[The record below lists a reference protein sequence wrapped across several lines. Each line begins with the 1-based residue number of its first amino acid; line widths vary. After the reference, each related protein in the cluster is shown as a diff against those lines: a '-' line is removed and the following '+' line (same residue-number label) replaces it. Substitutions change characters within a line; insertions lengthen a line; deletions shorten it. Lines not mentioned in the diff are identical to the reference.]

1 MKLLAVTA
9 CTTGIAH
16 TYMAAEAIEEAAKK
30 KGYEVKVETR
40 GSVGVENEF
49 TTEDIEKAD
58 GILIASDTAVPMERF
73 IGKKVLSVPVSEAIK
88 DAGKLVDRVTNAST
102 YKGDKNL
109 ADEVSEIK
117 EQRAS
122 QRKGAYKHLLNG
134 VSFMIPFVV
143 AGGIAIALSFLI
155 GYDAFQQ
162 EGTLA
167 AYLKGIGDA
176 AFGLMVPILAGYIAY
191 SIADRPGL
199 APGMVGGVIAIALN
213 AGFLGGIAAGFLAG
227 YIVLLIKKYI
237 RLPKTLQGIMP
248 VLVIPVL
255 GSLAVGLIM
264 YYVLGAPVAA
274 INTGMNNFLLS
285 LSGTNAVILGLVIG
299 LMMAFDMGGPVNKA
313 AYAFGTGTLVAGSGS
328 MVMASVMAAGM
339 VPPLGLALATLLFK
353 NKFNNAEREAGKA
366 AWVLGL
372 GFITE
377 GAIPF
382 AAADPFRVIPSI
394 MAGSAVTGALSMLFK
409 STLSVP
415 HGGIFVLFAVEN
427 LLGYIIAIA
436 AGTVVTA
443 FLVGT
448 LKKPLQMIETE
459 RSTKNEKHNRSRS
472 V

>member
-88 DAGKLVDRVTNAST
+88 DAGKLVDRVMNAST

-248 VLVIPVL
+248 VLVIP
-255 GSLAVGLIM
+255 
-264 YYVLGAPVAA
+264 
-274 INTGMNNFLLS
+274 T
-285 LSGTNAVILGLVIG
+285 
-299 LMMAFDMGGPVNKA
+299 
-313 AYAFGTGTLVAGSGS
+313 
-328 MVMASVMAAGM
+328 
-339 VPPLGLALATLLFK
+339 
-353 NKFNNAEREAGKA
+353 R
-366 AWVLGL
+366 
-372 GFITE
+372 
-377 GAIPF
+377 
-382 AAADPFRVIPSI
+382 
-394 MAGSAVTGALSMLFK
+394 
-409 STLSVP
+409 
-415 HGGIFVLFAVEN
+415 
-427 LLGYIIAIA
+427 
-436 AGTVVTA
+436 
-443 FLVGT
+443 
-448 LKKPLQMIETE
+448 
-459 RSTKNEKHNRSRS
+459 
-472 V
+472 